1 MLVKVILFLAR
12 EAKNR
17 FYIYMMCLRQA
28 YEKTLQTTSRFISQY
43 SQYSQVER
51 KKHQMAQYFAQGG
64 NEAKRRDENY

>member
-1 MLVKVILFLAR
+1 MLVRVILFLAR

-28 YEKTLQTTSRFISQY
+28 YEKTLQTTSCFI

-51 KKHQMAQYFAQGG
+51 KKYQMAQYFSQGG
-64 NEAKRRDENY
+64 NEAKRRDVNY